1 MKLLKTILNLS
12 TSKKSRGKRND
23 HEDYYQRNL
32 NSFGKNQMQTL
43 VKKGISL
50 SW

>member
-1 MKLLKTILNLS
+1 MKLLKTILNLG
-12 TSKKSRGKRND
+12 TSKKSRSKRNEY
-23 HEDYYQRNL
+23 EDYYQRNL

-43 VKKGISL
+43 VKKGINL